1 MANDDWADSFQHNHR
16 ISTVIYEIMSFLKR
30 VSAVGLAIIFSIA
43 PANAALSPESI
54 PAVFDELL
62 KVPTLANPA
71 MIVIDGTTGQIVYKK
86 NIYSQRKPA
95 SVMKVLVGAVILD
108 YLDPQSVFNTTVN
121 IVPEEQTVVIRG
133 SLDPW
138 ISLDHNVA
146 RKMNRTSLPYIG
158 FNTLS
163 AVKVA
168 NGGSLKNY
176 KVIYSNLYSQ
186 DVTNLKAYWA
196 KRGFKP
202 EFKSV
207 TDDEAFM
214 AQGDLVV
221 SENSPTVAQ
230 IFDWMMLWSDNVLA
244 DRLARLAAQ
253 AAGYS
258 RDIKGVETIFRT
270 LLTELEIDDSK
281 LVVADASGLS
291 KKNRITA
298 KMMGEFLYK
307 IRKVEKY
314 ELLYSS
320 LPVGGVSGTL
330 QDRFTTTAPS
340 AIGLVRAK
348 TGTLNGTA
356 TLAGYVE
363 STGREYIFV
372 TLADEIAKGT
382 TALNK
387 ARAAIDRVLG
397 RIAAPNIPA
406 EISPAP

>member
-1 MANDDWADSFQHNHR
+1 
-16 ISTVIYEIMSFLKR
+16 MSLLKR
-30 VSAVGLAIIFSIA
+30 TFAVCLALILSIA
-43 PANAALSPESI
+43 PADAALSPESI

-62 KVPTLANPA
+62 KVPTLSNPA
-71 MIVIDGTTGQIVYKK
+71 MIVIDGSTGQIIYEK

-95 SVMKVLVGAVILD
+95 SVMKVLAGAVTLD
-108 YLDPQSVFNTTVN
+108 YLDPLSVFNTTVN
-121 IVPEEQTVVIRG
+121 IAPEEKTVVIRG
-133 SLDPW
+133 SFDPW

-146 RKMNRTSLPYIG
+146 RKMNRASLPYMG

-163 AVKVA
+163 AVKQA

-176 KVIYSNLYSQ
+176 KVLYSNLYSK
-186 DVTNLKAYWA
+186 DIANLKAFWA

-202 EFKSV
+202 VFKQV
-207 TDDEAFM
+207 TDDEAFL

-230 IFDWMMLWSDNVLA
+230 ILDWMMLWSDNLLA
-244 DRLARLAAQ
+244 DRLAGLAAR

-258 RDIKGVETIFRT
+258 PNIKGIETIFRA
-270 LLTELEIDDSK
+270 LLTQLEIDDSK

-291 KKNRITA
+291 KKNKITA
-298 KMMGEFLYK
+298 KLMGELLYK
-307 IRKVEKY
+307 IRIDQKY
-314 ELLYSS
+314 ALLYNS

-330 QDRFTTTAPS
+330 ENRFLKTAPS
-340 AIGLVRAK
+340 AVGLVRAK

-356 TLAGYVE
+356 TLAGYVQ
-363 STGREYIFV
+363 STDREYVFV
-372 TLADEIAKGT
+372 TLADDIAKGNA
-382 TALNK
+382 ALNK

>member
-1 MANDDWADSFQHNHR
+1 M
-16 ISTVIYEIMSFLKR
+16 YLLKR
-30 VSAVGLAIIFSIA
+30 LLATCLALILSIA
-43 PANAALSPESI
+43 PAAAVLGPDSI
-54 PAVFDELL
+54 PAAFDELL
-62 KVPTLANPA
+62 KVPTLSNPA
-71 MIVIDGTTGQIVYKK
+71 MVVIDGSTGQIIYEK

-95 SVMKVLVGAVILD
+95 SVMKILAGAVTLD

-121 IVPEEQTVVIRG
+121 IAPEEKIVVIRG
-133 SLDPW
+133 SFDPW

-146 RKMNRTSLPYIG
+146 RKMKRASLPYMG

-163 AVKVA
+163 AVKEA

-176 KVIYSNLYSQ
+176 KVLYSNLYSK
-186 DVTNLKAYWA
+186 DIANLKAFWA

-202 EFKSV
+202 VFKSV

-230 IFDWMMLWSDNVLA
+230 ILDWMMLWSDNLLA
-244 DRLARLAAQ
+244 DRLAGLAAR

-258 RDIKGVETIFRT
+258 QNIKGIETIFRT
-270 LLTELEIDDSK
+270 LLTQLEIDDSK

-291 KKNRITA
+291 KKNKITA
-298 KMMGEFLYK
+298 KLMGELLYK
-307 IRKVEKY
+307 IRKDEKY
-314 ELLYSS
+314 ALLYQS
-320 LPVGGVSGTL
+320 LPIGGVSGTL
-330 QDRFTTTAPS
+330 QSRFTTTAPS
-340 AIGLVRAK
+340 AVGLVRAK

-356 TLAGYVE
+356 TLAGYVQ
-363 STGREYIFV
+363 STDREYVFV
-372 TLADEIAKGT
+372 TLADDITKGNA
-382 TALNK
+382 ALNK